1 MKALISKSN
10 IQGKTA
16 APSSKSYTL
25 RGLMCAALADGHSRL
40 VRPLEADDT
49 LAAREV
55 LGKIGVVINNE
66 VDSWIVNGGTFY
78 EPDSDL
84 YCHDSAGTLR
94 FMMAICT
101 AVPGTCRLTA
111 GPSLAR
117 RPLGPLA
124 DALRQLG
131 IDCSTEDGKAPVII
145 KNDKLK
151 GGKVDLPGKVE
162 LPGNISSQFISALM
176 FIAPLSEE
184 GMTIELTSAP
194 ESRPYIVMTRDC
206 MHTFG
211 VEVGHNLDFTRLHI
225 HHQKYRPAK
234 YVIEG
239 DWSSA
244 SYLLAL
250 GAVAGQTEVVNLY
263 PKSRQA
269 DSEIWIL
276 LNRMGAHMKAG
287 HGSITM
293 TKSKLHSFRA
303 DLTDCID
310 LLPTLAVLAA
320 VANGVSEFTGI
331 IRARLK
337 ESDRIAAMK
346 EGLQRMGIKVKEE
359 PDRLLITG
367 GAPHG
372 AVIDSKGDHRIAM
385 AFSILGVLA
394 GDTTIEGAECV
405 TKTFP
410 AYWDILRSLGGQ
422 VTLHGK

>member
-1 MKALISKSN
+1 VTI
-10 IQGKTA
+10 
-16 APSSKSYTL
+16 
-25 RGLMCAALADGHSRL
+25 R
-40 VRPLEADDT
+40 
-49 LAAREV
+49 
-55 LGKIGVVINNE
+55 
-66 VDSWIVNGGTFY
+66 
-78 EPDSDL
+78 
-84 YCHDSAGTLR
+84 
-94 FMMAICT
+94 
-101 AVPGTCRLTA
+101 
-111 GPSLAR
+111 
-117 RPLGPLA
+117 
-124 DALRQLG
+124 
-131 IDCSTEDGKAPVII
+131 DGK
-145 KNDKLK
+145 LQ
-151 GGKVDLPGKVE
+151 GGKVE
-162 LPGNISSQFISALM
+162 LPGNISSQFVSALM
-176 FIAPLSEE
+176 FVAPLAAE

-211 VEVGHNLDFTRLHI
+211 VEVGHNLDFTHLHI
-225 HHQKYRPAK
+225 HHQHYKPAK

-293 TKSKLHSFRA
+293 NKSKLHAFRA

-320 VANGVSEFTGI
+320 VANGVSDFTGI

-337 ESDRIAAMK
+337 ESDRISAMK
-346 EGLQRMGIKVKEE
+346 VGLQRMGIKVKEE

-367 GAPHG
+367 GTPHG

-405 TKTFP
+405 AKTFP
-410 AYWDILRSLGGQ
+410 SYWHILRSLGGQ
-422 VTLHGK
+422 VTLDGK